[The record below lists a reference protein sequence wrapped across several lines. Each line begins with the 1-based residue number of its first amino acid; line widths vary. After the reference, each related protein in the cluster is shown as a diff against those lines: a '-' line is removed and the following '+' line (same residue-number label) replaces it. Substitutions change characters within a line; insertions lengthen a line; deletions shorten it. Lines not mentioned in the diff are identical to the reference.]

1 MRPILR
7 ALALLFLATVS
18 SAAAISDLSAQAL
31 PVGEPEALARLN
43 ASPRHGEWVTVDAGG
58 GDMVRAWIVYPER
71 SDPAPVVV
79 VIQEIFGLTDWIRN
93 VADQLAAD
101 GFIAIAPDLLSGKGP
116 GGGGSDTV
124 DQQGATAL
132 VRALD
137 SAEVTRRLRAT
148 AAYATALPAATDMVA
163 SIGFCWGGGQSFA
176 LAASWTDLDAAVVY
190 YGTSPTDQALAGLRT
205 PVLGLYGEDDER
217 VNSTIDAARNTID
230 VLGGRYEVEI
240 YPGAGHGFL
249 RQQDGRE
256 GANMSATEQAWP
268 RTVSFLRETLGS

>member
-1 MRPILR
+1 MKSLR
-7 ALALLFLATVS
+7 VTVALFGVI
-18 SAAAISDLSAQAL
+18 AAFFAPLVNLSAQEL
-31 PVGEPEALARLN
+31 PADEPGSLERLN
-43 ASPRHGEWVTVDAGG
+43 TSPRHGEWVTIDAGG
-58 GDMVRAWIVYPER
+58 GDMIRAWISYPER
-71 SDPAPVVV
+71 PDPAPVVV

-101 GFIAIAPDLLSGKGP
+101 GYIAIAPDLLSGKGP

-137 SAEVTRRLRAT
+137 QAEVTRRLRAT
-148 AAYATALPAATDMVA
+148 AAYATALPAATDQVA

-176 LAASWTDLDAAVVY
+176 LAAGWTDLDAAVVF
-190 YGTSPTDQALAGLRT
+190 YGTSPSDQALAGLRT
-205 PVLGLYGEDDER
+205 PVLGLYGEDDAR
-217 VNSTIDAARNTID
+217 VNATIDPARNTIE

-240 YPGAGHGFL
+240 YAGAGHGFL

-256 GANMSATEQAWP
+256 GANMRATEQAWP
-268 RTVSFLRETLGS
+268 RALAFLRETIGS

>member
-1 MRPILR
+1 MKSLR
-7 ALALLFLATVS
+7 AHAALLGVVAT
-18 SAAAISDLSAQAL
+18 LSAQVDTLSAQSL
-31 PVGEPEALARLN
+31 PADEPGSLERLN

-71 SDPAPVVV
+71 ADPAPVVV

-101 GFIAIAPDLLSGKGP
+101 GYIAIAPDLLSGKGP

-137 SAEVTRRLRAT
+137 QAEVTRRLRAT
-148 AAYATALPAATDMVA
+148 AAYATALPAATDQVA

-176 LAASWTDLDAAVVY
+176 LAAGWTDLDAAVVF
-190 YGTSPTDQALAGLRT
+190 YGTSPSDQALAGLRT
-205 PVLGLYGEDDER
+205 PVLGLYGEDDAR
-217 VNSTIDAARNTID
+217 VNATIEPARTTIE
-230 VLGGRYEVEI
+230 VLGGRYETEI
-240 YPGAGHGFL
+240 YAGAGHGFL

-256 GANMSATEQAWP
+256 GANMRASEQAWP
-268 RTVSFLRETLGS
+268 RALAFLRETIGS